1 MVQKPRAEE
10 AEFRH
15 LSLLE
20 PSGFS
25 ASSASTPMSRASGE
39 ILSGNLAMNR
49 SARHPAVEIDTG
61 VTPRRSPTITAMAEF
76 DIQPVQGPVHHAAP
90 NPDSSPRVD
99 SGQQFLDHLGS
110 SHLRVGQTLW
120 PPRVHKCQ
128 PGMIDAQLI
137 EYRGVQIGDTHSIHD
152 RAISKL
158 IGFAVDVARPKAPPR
173 QQQTE
178 GVSVV
183 IPPIAPLRY
192 GKSSELTRPEDDHIL
207 KQATL
212 LEIENQC
219 RTWLIDPATDAL
231 EPGLQVGVS
240 VPRLK

>member
-1 MVQKPRAEE
+1 MDAGQYAVRWYRPSIRHRLQEPSSKGSHRPARPRRQFVVQKPRAEE

-25 ASSASTPMSRASGE
+25 ASSASTPMNRASGE

-61 VTPRRSPTITAMAEF
+61 VAPRRSPTITAMAEF
-76 DIQPVQGPVHHAAP
+76 DIQPVHGPVHHAAP

-120 PPRVHKCQ
+120 PSRVHKCE

-137 EYRGVQIGDTHSIHD
+137 EDRGM
-152 RAISKL
+152 
-158 IGFAVDVARPKAPPR
+158 
-173 QQQTE
+173 
-178 GVSVV
+178 
-183 IPPIAPLRY
+183 
-192 GKSSELTRPEDDHIL
+192 
-207 KQATL
+207 
-212 LEIENQC
+212 
-219 RTWLIDPATDAL
+219 
-231 EPGLQVGVS
+231 
-240 VPRLK
+240 